1 MSVFGQYFRKK
12 WSVFGFNFDFFV
24 LTAVVNTGDEETHDD
39 VITTPRPQTSSSVG
53 RKIEEI
59 FETST
64 KDGNGS
70 TSAFTTYRSNVSDGD
85 EDEVY
90 DAGVTQ
96 SRTTFDD
103 LLNTIRL
110 LENEPSEVATAT
122 NNNNNNNKTMVTES
136 REGGNKM
143 AELWSNNNDDNNND
157 DNVPHEAI
165 LSLDNLTKLQVPD
178 VVPTAS
184 SYLTADKLQN
194 ILTFLDDVEKVE
206 EDVRTEVLRESK
218 DLASEVDILLEKAES
233 EVHQSI
239 CVGGGGG
246 WKLCLLVL
254 SGRNCRGGGVNFRNS
269 DFLPSI
275 SIDYNP
281 PNLRNLKNNF
291 ETLGNVFPYFYN
303 SFKFMQILGKFELL
317 RQTFPPT
324 PIYYDPLN
332 L

>member
-1 MSVFGQYFRKK
+1 MILT
-12 WSVFGFNFDFFV
+12 FFA

-122 NNNNNNNKTMVTES
+122 NNNNDNNNNKSMVTES

-143 AELWSNNNDDNNND
+143 AELWSNNNNITNYDNKNDDDDDKNNN
-157 DNVPHEAI
+157 NVPHEAT

-246 WKLCLLVL
+246 RKLCMY
-254 SGRNCRGGGVNFRNS
+254 SPGRNCWGFKR
-269 DFLPSI
+269 
-275 SIDYNP
+275 
-281 PNLRNLKNNF
+281 F
-291 ETLGNVFPYFYN
+291 E
-303 SFKFMQILGKFELL
+303 K
-317 RQTFPPT
+317 
-324 PIYYDPLN
+324 
-332 L
+332 